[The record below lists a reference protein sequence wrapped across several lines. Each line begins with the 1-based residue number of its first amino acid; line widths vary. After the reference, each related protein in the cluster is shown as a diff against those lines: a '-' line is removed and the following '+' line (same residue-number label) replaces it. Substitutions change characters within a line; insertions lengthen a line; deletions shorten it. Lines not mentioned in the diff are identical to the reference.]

1 MYSYIH
7 ITSNPEHTPHFVDIF
22 CQLIS
27 LSYNATAFFIFK
39 SFQFVFISMVTLEDF
54 FLNVFLMIFHQ
65 DHLLFPIF
73 CVNTNY
79 IFLSA
84 EGAKNVSWLHS
95 ISPLRGWGS
104 LFMAFLGKFI
114 YICIYIYNYVLY
126 AYIYNYILYAYIH
139 IYNYI
144 YIYIYLSE
152 YVHFILLTLT

>member
-7 ITSNPEHTPHFVDIF
+7 ITSNPEHTPHFLDIF
-22 CQLIS
+22 SQLIS
-27 LSYNATAFFIFK
+27 LSHNATAFFIFK

-114 YICIYIYNYVLY
+114 YICIYIY
-126 AYIYNYILYAYIH
+126 I
-139 IYNYI
+139 
-144 YIYIYLSE
+144 
-152 YVHFILLTLT
+152 